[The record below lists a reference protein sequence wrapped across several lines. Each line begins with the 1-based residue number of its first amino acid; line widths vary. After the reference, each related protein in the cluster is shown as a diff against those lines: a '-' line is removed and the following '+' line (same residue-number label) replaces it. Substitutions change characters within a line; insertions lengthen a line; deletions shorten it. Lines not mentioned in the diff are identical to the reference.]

1 MAKSRVFD
9 IKHLLLLRKER
20 LKQKQKREFRV
31 HKTVVGMIIVLL
43 FRRYC
48 YYKPIESRY
57 TLWQV
62 RHPPAAFLVTTQ
74 EKLQQACP
82 TLPFCSRC

>member
-31 HKTVVGMIIVLL
+31 HKTVVCIFIVLL
-43 FRRYC
+43 FRRCC
-48 YYKPIESRY
+48 YYNPIESRH
-57 TLWQV
+57 TPWQV
-62 RHPPAAFLVTTQ
+62 PHPPAVFLVATK
-74 EKLQQACP
+74 EKLQEAC
-82 TLPFCSRC
+82 TILPF